1 MILICFGTRPEYIK
15 IKPIISRI
23 SGKIPFKLLFT
34 GQHLDLLSNIEEQVI
49 KLSINSGANRLDSIV
64 TSILANDSVL
74 NRSVLRETDYVL
86 VQGDTTSAFAVALAA
101 FHKKIKI
108 IHLEAGLR
116 TYNKHEPYPEE
127 FNRQC
132 ISRMA
137 DIHLCPTETSALN
150 LSNERVNGE
159 KYVVGNTVLDNLKE
173 IETKDDNKV
182 VVTMHRRENHNNLDE
197 WFWQI
202 NELAKENK
210 NLEFIIPLHPNP
222 NVQKHAPLLKNLNVI
237 EPLEYNDF
245 IKLLASSTY
254 VVTDSGGLQEEAS
267 FFRKPCLVCRK
278 TTERVE
284 GLNNFSLLCESPAH
298 LMYNFTQVQ
307 HLKMEGDC
315 PYGDGNASEKIE
327 NILRK
332 LKWRKT

>member
-1 MILICFGTRPEYIK
+1 
-15 IKPIISRI
+15 
-23 SGKIPFKLLFT
+23 
-34 GQHLDLLSNIEEQVI
+34 
-49 KLSINSGANRLDSIV
+49 
-64 TSILANDSVL
+64 
-74 NRSVLRETDYVL
+74 
-86 VQGDTTSAFAVALAA
+86 
-101 FHKKIKI
+101 
-108 IHLEAGLR
+108 
-116 TYNKHEPYPEE
+116 
-127 FNRQC
+127 
-132 ISRMA
+132 MA